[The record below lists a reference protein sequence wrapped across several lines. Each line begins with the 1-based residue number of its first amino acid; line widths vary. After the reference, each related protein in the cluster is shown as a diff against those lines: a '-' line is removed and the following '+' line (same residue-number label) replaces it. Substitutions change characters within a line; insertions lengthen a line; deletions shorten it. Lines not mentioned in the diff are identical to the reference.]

1 MALGSELVMIVGL
14 GFVVLGPKRMHSVL
28 GQVARMRSELEK
40 ASCAVRTQL
49 TAELDTRE
57 GEDQTSVAATLREP
71 ATRSDLQKDPSPP
84 QQPQQEP
91 AE

>member
-40 ASCAVRTQL
+40 AR
-49 TAELDTRE
+49 
-57 GEDQTSVAATLREP
+57 G
-71 ATRSDLQKDPSPP
+71 
-84 QQPQQEP
+84 
-91 AE
+91 